1 MKSWNDCSN
10 NDSKRAQRVIHP
22 FAPVW
27 DPYCRL
33 LILGSFPSVKS
44 REECFYYGHPQN
56 RFWRMISTVYNEK
69 VPGTIDEKKE
79 MLLRRHIALW
89 DVIKSC
95 RIIGSS
101 DASIC
106 DAIPNDLNELTKH
119 CQLDMILLNGKTAER
134 LYLRY
139 WKNMKIRVL
148 SAFQRRLET
157 VVEYAAFHD
166 QFTSI
171 DGAYSTINYWQ
182 AEQTPSSIDIKKP
195 V

>member
-22 FAPVW
+22 FAPVL

-148 SAFQRRLET
+148 TLPSTSPANAAWSLEHLT
-157 VVEYAAFHD
+157 EVWGEALNGKDF
-166 QFTSI
+166 SK
-171 DGAYSTINYWQ
+171 
-182 AEQTPSSIDIKKP
+182 PSKNL
-195 V
+195 